1 MRKLLSVLT
10 VLALIFTG
18 FTQVQAFE
26 PQAFDQATA
35 LRDAERFLR
44 GLGYSPTTNDI
55 NLQANAFY
63 FAYRQ
68 GALGNLNYNVDNETA
83 LDLILV
89 SPTQDQL
96 DLEKSILERLWTE
109 GLRVYFR
116 VIIQEENVQEAI
128 NSVAVQDLI
137 SSAALTAYAQG
148 FGDGQTQTTGTSVNA
163 LASFVPQVLGV
174 GFGFMLQIA
183 SFEVL
188 GVSLLSVIALM
199 VTISG
204 TLLALKVT
212 TGGR

>member
-55 NLQANAFY
+55 ELQANAFY
-63 FAYRQ
+63 YAYRQ
-68 GALGNLNYNVDNETA
+68 GTLGNLSYDVDNETA
-83 LDLILV
+83 LDLIFV
-89 SPTQDQL
+89 SPSQDEI
-96 DLEKSILERLWTE
+96 DLEKSILERLWSE
-109 GLRVYFR
+109 GLKVYFR
-116 VIIQEENVQEAI
+116 ISENTASLDSE
-128 NSVAVQDLI
+128 AVQSLI
-137 SSAALTAYAQG
+137 SGAAATAYAQG